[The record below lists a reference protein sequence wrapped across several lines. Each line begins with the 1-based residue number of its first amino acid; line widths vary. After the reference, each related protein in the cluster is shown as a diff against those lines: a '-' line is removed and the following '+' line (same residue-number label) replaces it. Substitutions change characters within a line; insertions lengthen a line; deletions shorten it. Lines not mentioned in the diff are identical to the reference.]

1 MPGDQVYQFPCVSS
15 PSQQWKTNLATSTAY
30 NMIQN
35 VASGLYLDIS
45 GDSGWAGTAI
55 DTWYYNG
62 NDNQYFGT
70 I

>member
-1 MPGDQVYQFPCVSS
+1 V
-15 PSQQWKTNLATSTAY
+15 
-30 NMIQN
+30 
-35 VASGLYLDIS
+35 VASGLYLDVS